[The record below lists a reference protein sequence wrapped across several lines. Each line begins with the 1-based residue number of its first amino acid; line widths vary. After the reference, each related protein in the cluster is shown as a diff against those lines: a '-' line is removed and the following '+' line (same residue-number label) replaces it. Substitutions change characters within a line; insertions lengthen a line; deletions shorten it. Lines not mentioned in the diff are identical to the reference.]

1 MRKEATAEFH
11 QISMPAFQSPSVRR
25 SRFARIPGE
34 VVGCAS
40 EDAQSTEPNR
50 PSSLRVRILTAILR
64 TFTTLRTAFT
74 PLLAQETTAHDR
86 QARHQ
91 TSAVLLL
98 LGWGLLWRRLLVA
111 HRRLLVAILLG
122 RRWAVAGLLLVLAWR
137 RAGFFGVRSA
147 NCVIFSFRSA
157 PPTTGGDLQKIWFF
171 GLGKLTRMLAAV
183 AGGIA
188 AGPGCSSLGWPFCF
202 AICWV
207 EVADCW

>member
-11 QISMPAFQSPSVRR
+11 QISMPAFQSPSIRR

-34 VVGCAS
+34 VVGYAS

-111 HRRLLVAILLG
+111 HGRLLVAILLG
-122 RRWAVAGLLLVLAWR
+122 WGWAVAGLLLVLAWG
-137 RAGFFGVRSA
+137 RAVVVSRVSKVR
-147 NCVIFSFRSA
+147 VLTFERLR
-157 PPTTGGDLQKIWFF
+157 DLAQLRQSW
-171 GLGKLTRMLAAV
+171 
-183 AGGIA
+183 
-188 AGPGCSSLGWPFCF
+188 C
-202 AICWV
+202 
-207 EVADCW
+207 

>member
-1 MRKEATAEFH
+1 MTKKISLKRGRAAEGRVAGQKTHKQIKQMRKEATAEFH

-98 LGWGLLWRRLLVA
+98 GWGLLWRRLLVA
-111 HRRLLVAILLG
+111 HGRLLVAILLG
-122 RRWAVAGLLLVLAWR
+122 WGWAVAGLLLVLAWG
-137 RAGFFGVRSA
+137 RAVVVSRVSKVR
-147 NCVIFSFRSA
+147 VLTFERLR
-157 PPTTGGDLQKIWFF
+157 DLAQLRQSW
-171 GLGKLTRMLAAV
+171 
-183 AGGIA
+183 
-188 AGPGCSSLGWPFCF
+188 C
-202 AICWV
+202 
-207 EVADCW
+207 

>member
-1 MRKEATAEFH
+1 MRKEAKAEFR
-11 QISMPAFQSPSVRR
+11 QSSKPGLPESVRR

-98 LGWGLLWRRLLVA
+98 LGWRLLWRRLLVA
-111 HRRLLVAILLG
+111 HGRLLVAILLG
-122 RRWAVAGLLLVLAWR
+122 WGWAVAGLLLVLAWG
-137 RAGFFGVRSA
+137 RAVVVSRVSKVR
-147 NCVIFSFRSA
+147 VLTFERLR
-157 PPTTGGDLQKIWFF
+157 DLAQLRQSW
-171 GLGKLTRMLAAV
+171 
-183 AGGIA
+183 
-188 AGPGCSSLGWPFCF
+188 C
-202 AICWV
+202 
-207 EVADCW
+207 

>member
-98 LGWGLLWRRLLVA
+98 LGRGALLLVHGLLVL
-111 HRRLLVAILLG
+111 HLLG
-122 RRWAVAGLLLVLAWR
+122 RRALLVAL
-137 RAGFFGVRSA
+137 
-147 NCVIFSFRSA
+147 
-157 PPTTGGDLQKIWFF
+157 
-171 GLGKLTRMLAAV
+171 LGV
-183 AGGIA
+183 AGGRQSHIKMWGEEGRLITLGAGRTTA
-188 AGPGCSSLGWPFCF
+188 AGTAAAGCCSSLGQTVWKCCCEFFLLRGCCVLGF
-202 AICWV
+202 KMEAC
-207 EVADCW
+207 ENA

>member
-98 LGWGLLWRRLLVA
+98 LGRRALLLVHGLLVL
-111 HRRLLVAILLG
+111 HLLG
-122 RRWAVAGLLLVLAWR
+122 RRALLVAL
-137 RAGFFGVRSA
+137 
-147 NCVIFSFRSA
+147 
-157 PPTTGGDLQKIWFF
+157 
-171 GLGKLTRMLAAV
+171 LGV
-183 AGGIA
+183 AGGRQSHIKMWGEEGRLITLGAGRTTA
-188 AGPGCSSLGWPFCF
+188 AGTAAAGCCSSLGQTLWKCCCEFFLLRGCCVLGF
-202 AICWV
+202 KMEAC
-207 EVADCW
+207 ENA

>member
-1 MRKEATAEFH
+1 MTKKISLKRGRAAEGRVAGQKTHKQIKQMRKEATAEFH

-91 TSAVLLL
+91 TSTVLLL

-111 HRRLLVAILLG
+111 HGRLLVAILLG
-122 RRWAVAGLLLVLAWR
+122 WGWAVAGLLLVLAWG
-137 RAGFFGVRSA
+137 RAVVVSRVSKVR
-147 NCVIFSFRSA
+147 VLTFERLR
-157 PPTTGGDLQKIWFF
+157 DLAQLRQSW
-171 GLGKLTRMLAAV
+171 
-183 AGGIA
+183 
-188 AGPGCSSLGWPFCF
+188 C
-202 AICWV
+202 
-207 EVADCW
+207 